1 MPFAFTLLRRRA
13 NACGVFRVIFRP
25 EAVMRPHSA
34 SRSSRFRLLL
44 TTSLS
49 LAALVAGSSAASAL
63 VHVQIDLTHQ
73 RMHVTSNEGDYDW
86 PISSA
91 RSGFSTPGGS
101 YAPTHMELMHY
112 SKKYHMSPMPHA
124 IFFRG
129 GYAIHGTYET
139 GSLGRPASHGCVRLS
154 PGNAAAL
161 YSMVKAEGARIAIS
175 GRPPASLPFAVARH
189 HRSRNAPAYAS
200 ATPGETSDGYDGY
213 YAPSRGTGYYAQP
226 SYGLGTGF
234 FSGFDQ

>member
-1 MPFAFTLLRRRA
+1 
-13 NACGVFRVIFRP
+13 
-25 EAVMRPHSA
+25 MRPVLPR
-34 SRSSRFRLLL
+34 RSSR
-44 TTSLS
+44 
-49 LAALVAGSSAASAL
+49 LVFMVASAL
-63 VHVQIDLTHQ
+63 GSATLFAGGAQALVRVQIDLTHQ
-73 RMHVTSNEGDYDW
+73 RMHVLSNEGDYDW

-101 YAPTHMELMHY
+101 YAPTHLELMHY

-175 GRPPASLPFAVARH
+175 GTPPASRPFAIARH
-189 HRSRNAPAYAS
+189 RARGGTYYAG
-200 ATPGETSDGYDGY
+200 ATPYGTDMDG
-213 YAPSRGTGYYAQP
+213 GYYAQP
-226 SYGLGTGF
+226 SRAYYAQPGYGFDGTGL

>member
-1 MPFAFTLLRRRA
+1 MRA
-13 NACGVFRVIFRP
+13 LPVSR
-25 EAVMRPHSA
+25 
-34 SRSSRFRLLL
+34 RSSRLVFT
-44 TTSLS
+44 TTSA
-49 LAALVAGSSAASAL
+49 LAIAALALVAGTSAATAL
-63 VHVQIDLTHQ
+63 VNVQIDLTHQ
-73 RMHVTSNEGDYDW
+73 RMHVQSNEGDYDW

-154 PGNAAAL
+154 PGNATTL
-161 YSMVKAEGARIAIS
+161 YNMVKEEGARIGIS
-175 GRPPASLPFAVARH
+175 GTPPASRPFAVARH
-189 HRSRNAPAYAS
+189 RSRSTDTYAGAAPYGTDA
-200 ATPGETSDGYDGY
+200 DGD
-213 YAPSRGTGYYAQP
+213 YYAQP
-226 SYGLGTGF
+226 TQRASRAYAQPLYGYDGTGL

>member
-1 MPFAFTLLRRRA
+1 MRA
-13 NACGVFRVIFRP
+13 RT
-25 EAVMRPHSA
+25 
-34 SRSSRFRLLL
+34 SRSSRLVFT
-44 TTSLS
+44 TTSALALS
-49 LAALVAGSSAASAL
+49 ALALVVSGNAAEAL
-63 VHVQIDLTHQ
+63 VNVQIDLTHQ
-73 RMHVTSNEGDYDW
+73 RMHVQSNEGDYDW

-154 PGNAAAL
+154 PGNAARL
-161 YSMVKAEGARIAIS
+161 YDMVKAEGARIGIS
-175 GRPPASLPFAVARH
+175 GTPPASRPFAIAR
-189 HRSRNAPAYAS
+189 HRSRGTATYA
-200 ATPGETSDGYDGY
+200 GEMPYETDVDG
-213 YAPSRGTGYYAQP
+213 GYYAQP
-226 SYGLGTGF
+226 MPRSYYAQPAYGYEGTGL
-234 FSGFDQ
+234 FSGFEQ

>member
-1 MPFAFTLLRRRA
+1 MQVVSSHFKRTLFHSEAAMRTSPS
-13 NACGVFRVIFRP
+13 VSVIIFRFVL
-25 EAVMRPHSA
+25 AT
-34 SRSSRFRLLL
+34 SSV
-44 TTSLS
+44 
-49 LAALVAGSSAASAL
+49 AALVAGTATAQAL
-63 VHVQIDLTHQ
+63 VRVQIDLSHQ

-101 YAPTHMELMHY
+101 YAPTHLELMHY

-154 PGNAAAL
+154 PGNAARL
-161 YSMVKAEGARIAIS
+161 YSMVQSEGARIGIS
-175 GRPPASLPFAVARH
+175 GTPPASAPFAVARH
-189 HRSRNAPAYAS
+189 RAREDYETATGADDAGYGYTPRRGRYNGQAYGY
-200 ATPGETSDGYDGY
+200 ATQPQQGY
-213 YAPSRGTGYYAQP
+213 YGGEGFG
-226 SYGLGTGF
+226 GLGGGF
-234 FSGFDQ
+234 GDLDQ

>member
-1 MPFAFTLLRRRA
+1 MRA
-13 NACGVFRVIFRP
+13 LP
-25 EAVMRPHSA
+25 A
-34 SRSSRFRLLL
+34 SRRLSRLVFT
-44 TTSLS
+44 TTSAWAIAAL
-49 LAALVAGSSAASAL
+49 ALVAGSSAAVAL
-63 VHVQIDLTHQ
+63 VRVQIDLTHQ
-73 RMHVTSNEGDYDW
+73 RMHVESSEGDYDW

-101 YAPTHMELMHY
+101 FAPTHLELMHY

-154 PGNAAAL
+154 PGNAATL
-161 YSMVKAEGARIAIS
+161 YNMVKAEGARIGIS
-175 GRPPASLPFAVARH
+175 GTPPASSPFAVARH
-189 HRSRNAPAYAS
+189 RSRHNDTYAGAAPAG
-200 ATPGETSDGYDGY
+200 TDPGD
-213 YAPSRGTGYYAQP
+213 GYYAQP
-226 SYGLGTGF
+226 RTRGTATYGYAQPNYGYDGTGL